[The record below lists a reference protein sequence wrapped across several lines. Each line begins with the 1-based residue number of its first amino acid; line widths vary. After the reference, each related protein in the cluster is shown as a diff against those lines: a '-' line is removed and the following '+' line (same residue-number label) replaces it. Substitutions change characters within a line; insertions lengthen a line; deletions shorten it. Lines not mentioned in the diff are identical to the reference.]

1 MCEPLT
7 IVDWQRATREALD
20 LLRAVRTARLMELHP
35 VTFSQ
40 AARLASQDEGC
51 RLIDRARTVLED
63 QADGLS
69 YLSTCLPLREYLGE
83 VYDTDT
89 EVMG

>member
-7 IVDWQRATREALD
+7 ILDWQRATREALD

-63 QADGLS
+63 QADGL
-69 YLSTCLPLREYLGE
+69 TFLPSNLTLREHLGDIYDME
-83 VYDTDT
+83 VTS
-89 EVMG
+89 